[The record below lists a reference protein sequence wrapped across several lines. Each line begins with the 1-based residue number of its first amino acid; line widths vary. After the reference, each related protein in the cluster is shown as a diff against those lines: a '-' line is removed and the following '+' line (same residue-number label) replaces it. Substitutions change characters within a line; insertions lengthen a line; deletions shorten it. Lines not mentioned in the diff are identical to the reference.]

1 MMIQY
6 EEPTIEFIA
15 DELEDVITGSV
26 DLPEVPITLGF
37 QLKVKN
43 KMNKKYIFV
52 LVLICLLVGIFFVTK
67 PISTLQDDRKDD
79 KMTEEVSD
87 DRKSDETDKTD
98 GTKDEEDIEIP
109 LESGVDANQSQ
120 LESSENDGDD
130 IDDDGD
136 VELPAVPIQQL
147 QSK

>member
-87 DRKSDETDKTD
+87 DKKSDETDKTD

-109 LESGVDANQSQ
+109 LESGVDADQSQ
-120 LESSENDGDD
+120 LESSEKNEND

-136 VELPAVPIQQL
+136 VELPTVPIQQL